1 MFEKSNTFVSLYK
14 SKVRDIL
21 MNTYNGQVNEDFI
34 NRYIDKIC
42 KPVENVKL
50 KAHVRN
56 LYQYNYHSEIEVN
69 DVLTDIDNGHLNIL
83 ANGLFTENKLPIN
96 YIIINDWMDSRTKYK
111 KKMLEAKS
119 AGDSEKEFYYN
130 NMQNKV
136 KANTN
141 SIYGASTMGSGFIS
155 NIDMAGAI
163 TSQARNFI
171 SEMVWNI
178 ERFLGSNFTFENIN
192 EIFGWLD
199 MLFKTKAPTVE
210 FNNLMNEYIDYIPT
224 PDDCRHKFIYIT
236 KDVKF
241 IRKNMENMNKTC
253 FLMFEMMEDWK
264 RVIFYYA
271 NDIISLVGNNPRVA
285 KVVEKLITSNVEF
298 INPYMFE
305 KIKPEFT
312 HDDVLNYFKNDDKL
326 KDIAEDITEFY
337 ETLATYR
344 KLIDVFV
351 MNPIIVANRT
361 IKYENRRRKVCVIGD
376 TDSTMPSMT
385 DIVRRTFKV
394 FNREDL
400 MKDDS
405 TKIRM
410 VMVYF
415 TLISDLMDKC
425 CMNFVKSCNQYNEG
439 EKFYMYMKNEFFFPI
454 VLLFNV
460 KKNYIGIQTIQ
471 EGKLLPKEKQLAIT
485 GRALGSASLNE
496 YVSAETLRIIQDD
509 VLHAEKY
516 NPITVFS
523 DVVKLQN
530 HVKQELRS
538 GNKDFGIYAKFN
550 GADNIKDPE
559 TTSNVRASIIWNDL
573 YPEDYISPG
582 DAIYVFDTTL
592 ISESDLDKIPDEF
605 NEIKERIRKYVFRP
619 RANGWDFSRFGLKK
633 IAIPAY
639 GDTLSVPEWLT
650 PFISIDPMCEK
661 HLQPLT
667 SLFPSLLLSPCSYVD
682 ETSNTK
688 KLGISSLIK
697 F

>member
-1 MFEKSNTFVSLYK
+1 
-14 SKVRDIL
+14 
-21 MNTYNGQVNEDFI
+21 
-34 NRYIDKIC
+34 
-42 KPVENVKL
+42 
-50 KAHVRN
+50 
-56 LYQYNYHSEIEVN
+56 
-69 DVLTDIDNGHLNIL
+69 
-83 ANGLFTENKLPIN
+83 
-96 YIIINDWMDSRTKYK
+96 
-111 KKMLEAKS
+111 
-119 AGDSEKEFYYN
+119 
-130 NMQNKV
+130 
-136 KANTN
+136 
-141 SIYGASTMGSGFIS
+141 
-155 NIDMAGAI
+155 
-163 TSQARNFI
+163 
-171 SEMVWNI
+171 
-178 ERFLGSNFTFENIN
+178 
-192 EIFGWLD
+192 
-199 MLFKTKAPTVE
+199 
-210 FNNLMNEYIDYIPT
+210 
-224 PDDCRHKFIYIT
+224 
-236 KDVKF
+236 
-241 IRKNMENMNKTC
+241 
-253 FLMFEMMEDWK
+253 MFEMMEDWK

-271 NDIISLVGNNPRVA
+271 NDIISLVSNNPRVA

-326 KDIAEDITEFY
+326 KDVAEDITEFY
-337 ETLATYR
+337 ETLSIYR

-385 DIVRRTFKV
+385 DIVRRTFKI

-538 GNKDFGIYAKFN
+538 GNKEFGIYAKFN
-550 GADNIKDPE
+550 GSDNIKDPE

-592 ISESDLDKIPDEF
+592 ISESDLDKIPNEF

-639 GDTLSVPEWLT
+639 GDTLSVPEWLI
-650 PFISIDPMCEK
+650 PFLSIDPMCEK